1 MGSKLGEKGMDQVA
15 AVLFVGVSKVEIKI
29 THIRLSG
36 FAHGFDVLDDC
47 RTDRL
52 ISDPNRDSSSS
63 RTRECSFLSQL

>member
-29 THIRLSG
+29 THICLSG
-36 FAHGFDVLDDC
+36 FTHGFDVLDDC

-52 ISDPNRDSSSS
+52 NQRP
-63 RTRECSFLSQL
+63 